1 MSDPGG
7 FGPLTMDERE
17 SIGPYRIVG
26 RMGAGG
32 MGVVYAG
39 VAADG
44 ARVAVKVIH
53 PGLAADPQFL
63 ARFVREVELLSRVRG
78 RCVVS
83 VLDADT
89 GAMPPWLATEFVP
102 GPTLSTYVQQNAP
115 LPPDRLLSFG
125 VDIAEA
131 LTDIH
136 RAGIVHRD
144 LKPGNVILADSGA
157 KVLDFGIAR
166 ALDESGLTG
175 TGALIGT
182 PGWISPE
189 QYRGDQAD
197 AAADVFAWGA
207 LMTYAATGRPP
218 FGTGAPDVLAY
229 RVMGVDPD
237 LSGVPKEVRQ
247 LVRNA
252 LAKDRTARP
261 PAQEVLAQLTAI
273 RSGTGPTPVTLPLTT
288 RTKVLPPPAVPADRK
303 LIPGWAAAAVAVAV
317 VAVVAGGAALASSS
331 GRGLLEALL
340 SPSGS
345 PTATATYEGT
355 PDPDP
360 SDEPKDQPTDDAT
373 ADQPTDDATTDKP
386 ADDAE
391 DETAT
396 PEETETPE
404 ETRKQPTA
412 AARRS
417 TAPVPCASESSI
429 LREVAALNGGSLPGD
444 ATVAAR
450 LCVGNW
456 VAAKIESPSVGG
468 IDLIATRN
476 ATRFLDGDIGSNLCS
491 RDYGSKLVTAAPARI
506 TSFLCPNGVD

>member
-125 VDIAEA
+125 ADIAEA

-189 QYRGDQAD
+189 QYRGGQAD

-237 LSGVPKEVRQ
+237 LSGVPKEVRE
-247 LVRNA
+247 LVRSA

-261 PAQEVLAQLTAI
+261 PAEEVLARLTAI
-273 RSGTGPTPVTLPLTT
+273 RSGTGPTPVTLPLT
-288 RTKVLPPPAVPADRK
+288 RTKVLPPPAVPARRR

-317 VAVVAGGAALASSS
+317 VAVVAGGAALASNS

-340 SPSGS
+340 SPSER
-345 PTATATYEGT
+345 PTVTTKTYEETPT
-355 PDPDP
+355 PDT
-360 SDEPKDQPTDDAT
+360 SDETK
-373 ADQPTDDATTDKP
+373 DQPTDDATTDDP
-386 ADDAE
+386 TDQAE
-391 DETAT
+391 DETAP
-396 PEETETPE
+396 PEETATPE
-404 ETRKQPTA
+404 KTRLPRKQPA
-412 AARRS
+412 S
-417 TAPVPCASESSI
+417 TAPTPCASESSI
-429 LREVAALNGGSLPGD
+429 LREAAALNGGNLPSD
-444 ATVAAR
+444 AAVAAR

-456 VAAKIESPSVGG
+456 VAARIESPSVGG
-468 IDLIATRN
+468 IDLIATRD

>member
-39 VAADG
+39 VATDG

-237 LSGVPKEVRQ
+237 LSGVPKEVRE
-247 LVRNA
+247 LVRSA
-252 LAKDRTARP
+252 LAKDRAARP
-261 PAQEVLAQLTAI
+261 PAEEVLARLTAI
-273 RSGTGPTPVTLPLTT
+273 RSGTGPTPVTLPLT
-288 RTKVLPPPAVPADRK
+288 RTKVLPPPAVPARRR
-303 LIPGWAAAAVAVAV
+303 LIPGWAVAAVAVAV

-340 SPSGS
+340 SPSES
-345 PTATATYEGT
+345 PTATTKTYEET
-355 PDPDP
+355 PAPDT

-373 ADQPTDDATTDKP
+373 TDDPT
-386 ADDAE
+386 DDAE

-412 AARRS
+412 ATRRS
-417 TAPVPCASESSI
+417 TAPTPCASESSI
-429 LREVAALNGGSLPGD
+429 LREAAALNGGNLPSD
-444 ATVAAR
+444 AAVAAR

-456 VAAKIESPSVGG
+456 VAARIESPSVGG
-468 IDLIATRN
+468 IDLIATRD

>member
-197 AAADVFAWGA
+197 AAADIFAWGA

-237 LSGVPKEVRQ
+237 LSGVPEEVRR
-247 LVRNA
+247 LVRSA
-252 LAKDRTARP
+252 LAKDRRARP
-261 PAQEVLAQLTAI
+261 AAEQVLAQLTAI

-288 RTKVLPPPAVPADRK
+288 RTKVLPPPAAPARRRS
-303 LIPGWAAAAVAVAV
+303 IPGWAAAAVAVAA

-331 GRGLLEALL
+331 GRGLLEAL
-340 SPSGS
+340 SPSRS
-345 PTATATYEGT
+345 PTATTTYEET

-360 SDEPKDQPTDDAT
+360 SDE
-373 ADQPTDDATTDKP
+373 TTDEP
-386 ADDAE
+386 TDDAE

-396 PEETETPE
+396 PEETEAPE

-412 AARRS
+412 GARRS
-417 TAPVPCASESSI
+417 TASVPCASESSI
-429 LREVAALNGGSLPGD
+429 LREVAALNGGSLPPD
-444 ATVAAR
+444 ASVAAR

-456 VAAKIESPSVGG
+456 VAARIESPSVGG
-468 IDLIATRN
+468 IDMIATRD
-476 ATRFLDGDIGSNLCS
+476 ATRFLDGDFGSNICS
-491 RDYGSKLVTAAPARI
+491 RDYGSELLASAPARVK
-506 TSFLCPNGVD
+506 SFLCPNGVD